1 MNSKNEF
8 KWENIVQNRIIVP
21 DLDSYIKLTAN
32 EFETYEIFPF
42 CDEND
47 AVRTGM
53 NILNVNF
60 PLKLRTYQ
68 AMDHLQFLSRAI
80 TSFMS
85 ILIAP
90 RPKRV

>member
-53 NILNVNF
+53 NILNVKF
-60 PLKLRTYQ
+60 SFKIK
-68 AMDHLQFLSRAI
+68 DLSSDGSSSI
-80 TSFMS
+80 SFKS
-85 ILIAP
+85 NY
-90 RPKRV
+90 KFY